1 MGERSGTG
9 TRRMYAAATWSV
21 PVWVIAL
28 PALALGLASRWG
40 LAGAG
45 VMVALVV
52 AAAVVGVSVRP
63 GVVAGVASAAVVAV
77 GAGLVA
83 LVAAVTL
90 GAVLS

>member
-1 MGERSGTG
+1 MGERTGTG

-28 PALALGLASRWG
+28 PAIALALVSHWG

-45 VMVALVV
+45 AMLTLVV
-52 AAAVVGVSVRP
+52 VAAVVGVAVRP
-63 GVVAGVASAAVVAV
+63 GVVAGVASGAVVAV
-77 GAGLVA
+77 GAALLA
-83 LVAAVTL
+83 LVAVLTL